1 MARRLAQPSDPVELL
16 HDGDKVVAERGE
28 PLAHALIAADR
39 LLLARSGKMH
49 RPRGP
54 YCLRGGCDGC
64 LARVDGEP
72 NVMTCRRPA
81 RGGERIETQNVL
93 GSRSVDMLR
102 ATDFLFPRGM
112 DHHRLFAGVRGLST
126 VVQQFARRVA
136 GLGRMPDWAAPAR
149 EARRVELPVL
159 IVGGG
164 AAGLGAAAE
173 LGGRALLV
181 DDGLSPGGSLA
192 ALGPERALALAAR
205 AKAAGARVRS
215 ATTALA
221 LYREPED
228 ERGWIHALLSGPE
241 GVELAL
247 VDALCL
253 APGCHAPVLPF
264 DNNDLPGVVSARAAL
279 WLWRSGI
286 AIGDRVVIVGQ
297 GRFAD
302 AFEAAASSS
311 LSVKRVALEQ
321 VLHASGRSRVGGVV
335 VGDGGGERRLKA
347 DALIVD
353 GPGAPSFELA
363 EQSGARLRFDPAR
376 GYAPEHDASGQVS
389 PGVWCAGSV
398 VGAGDS
404 ERDGARIAQA
414 MLRRA
419 TSRSR

>member
-1 MARRLAQPSDPVELL
+1 MARRLAKPSSPVEIL
-16 HDGDKVVAERGE
+16 HDGEKIVAERGE

-64 LARVDGEP
+64 LARVDGEA
-72 NVMTCRRPA
+72 NVMTCRRVA
-81 RGGERIETQNVL
+81 RGGERIETQNVM
-93 GSRSVDMLR
+93 GSRGMDMLR

-112 DHHRLFAGVRGLST
+112 DHHRLFAGVRGLSS

-136 GLGRMPDWAAPAR
+136 GLGRLPDAGAPAR

-164 AAGLGAAAE
+164 AAGLAAAAE
-173 LGGRALLV
+173 LGQRALLV

-192 ALGPERALALAAR
+192 ALDPDRAAALVERATR
-205 AKAAGARVRS
+205 AGARIRPE
-215 ATTALA
+215 TTAIA
-221 LYREPED
+221 VYREPED
-228 ERGWIHALLSGPE
+228 ERGRTHVLMAGPE

-264 DNNDLPGVVSARAAL
+264 GNNDLPGVMTARAGL

-286 AIGDRVVIVGQ
+286 AIGERVVVVGQ

-302 AFEAAASSS
+302 AFETAASG
-311 LSVKRVALEQ
+311 SVSATRVALDKL
-321 VLHASGRSRVGGVV
+321 VHASGRSRLSSVV
-335 VGDGGGERRLKA
+335 IRDGGSERRLKA
-347 DALIVD
+347 DALLVD

-363 EQSGARLRFDPAR
+363 EQAGAKLRFDPAS
-376 GYAPEHDASGQVS
+376 GYVPVRDDSGQVS
-389 PGVWCAGSV
+389 PRVWCAGSV
-398 VGAGDS
+398 VGAEDS
-404 ERDGARIAQA
+404 SEHGTDIAEA
-414 MLRRA
+414 IRRA
-419 TSRSR
+419 TASPR

>member
-1 MARRLAQPSDPVELL
+1 VEIL
-16 HDGDKVVAERGE
+16 HDGEKVVAERGE

-39 LLLARSGKMH
+39 VLLARSGKMH

-54 YCLRGGCDGC
+54 YCLRGACDGC

-93 GSRSVDMLR
+93 GSRGVDMLR

-112 DHHRLFAGVRGLST
+112 DHHRLFAGVRGLSA

-136 GLGRMPDWAAPAR
+136 GLGRMPERAAPAR

-164 AAGLGAAAE
+164 AAGLAAAAVVGE
-173 LGGRALLV
+173 RALLV
-181 DDGLSPGGSLA
+181 DDGLSPGGSLGT
-192 ALGPERALALAAR
+192 LDPERAAALVAR
-205 AKAAGARVRS
+205 ATAAGARIRPR
-215 ATTALA
+215 TTALA

-228 ERGWIHALLSGPE
+228 ERGRIHALSSGPE

-253 APGCHAPVLPF
+253 APGCHAPSLPF
-264 DNNDLPGVVSARAAL
+264 DNNDLPGVISARAAL
-279 WLWRSGI
+279 SLWRAGI

-302 AFEAAASSS
+302 AFEAAAAGS

-321 VLHASGRSRVGGVV
+321 VLHASGRSRLGGVV
-335 VGDGGGERRLKA
+335 VRDGGGERRLKA

-376 GYAPEHDASGQVS
+376 GYVPEHDGSGEVS
-389 PGVWCAGSV
+389 PDVWCAGSV
-398 VGAGDS
+398 AGAEDS
-404 ERDGARIAQA
+404 ERDGARIGQA